1 MTPKSE
7 FGSRVK
13 FFFWKFSLEMIDFIL
28 IRNPNEILRVKLSKP
43 GFHFQNFIPYKKQP
57 YLQEKSSIF
66 LLFTPKIDVNFFLE
80 LLERSPKTLRPSF
93 FGPHPLANGEGGSPS
108 SPPLTPAPHSL
119 YWMTQQTGYSEDPY
133 SRPSPRLPL
142 HHFSQRRMLA
152 SLLRREARRSQG
164 DLEALARG
172 QRFFS
177 LHQFTL
183 CCCMLFTTL
192 RCQPPPHSHLERPI
206 INPIFLEYNILVP
219 ERHGRR
225 PSPWA
230 AKKRE
235 KKNFLEVS

>member
-1 MTPKSE
+1 MEVPNKRWLPGNGGGQFLSGRILAGLLLPEPKTSLKCSIAALVSGNKLRSLE
-7 FGSRVK
+7 KNHFRNP
-13 FFFWKFSLEMIDFIL
+13 FSLRAII
-28 IRNPNEILRVKLSKP
+28 
-43 GFHFQNFIPYKKQP
+43 YKKKVP
-57 YLQEKSSIF
+57 FFYF
-66 LLFTPKIDVNFFLE
+66 LLQKSTSIFFLE

-206 INPIFLEYNILVP
+206 INPILLE
-219 ERHGRR
+219 
-225 PSPWA
+225 
-230 AKKRE
+230 
-235 KKNFLEVS
+235 

>member
-1 MTPKSE
+1 MWFSY
-7 FGSRVK
+7 FGNWHYN
-13 FFFWKFSLEMIDFIL
+13 WKGVNFSDFDVRAI
-28 IRNPNEILRVKLSKP
+28 I
-43 GFHFQNFIPYKKQP
+43 YKKKVP
-57 YLQEKSSIF
+57 FFYF
-66 LLFTPKIDVNFFLE
+66 LLQKSTSIFFLE
-80 LLERSPKTLRPSF
+80 LLERSTKTLRPSF
-93 FGPHPLANGEGGSPS
+93 FGPHPLANREGGSPS

-206 INPIFLEYNILVP
+206 INPIFLEYNMLVP
-219 ERHGRR
+219 ERPRRR

-230 AKKRE
+230 AKKQLSS
-235 KKNFLEVS
+235 KIEVFFDLCN

>member
-1 MTPKSE
+1 MPQRSIAARGARRGDSRCASFGQSIAFVSMLRNSE
-7 FGSRVK
+7 PATVST
-13 FFFWKFSLEMIDFIL
+13 M
-28 IRNPNEILRVKLSKP
+28 
-43 GFHFQNFIPYKKQP
+43 
-57 YLQEKSSIF
+57 
-66 LLFTPKIDVNFFLE
+66 
-80 LLERSPKTLRPSF
+80 
-93 FGPHPLANGEGGSPS
+93 SPS
-108 SPPLTPAPHSL
+108 IL
-119 YWMTQQTGYSEDPY
+119 PY

-152 SLLRREARRSQG
+152 SLRRREARRSQG

-172 QRFFS
+172 QRFFY
-177 LHQFTL
+177 LHRFTL

-206 INPIFLEYNILVP
+206 INPIFLEYNLLVP

-235 KKNFLEVS
+235 KKIFWKYLSQKILNIGIPS

>member
-1 MTPKSE
+1 
-7 FGSRVK
+7 
-13 FFFWKFSLEMIDFIL
+13 
-28 IRNPNEILRVKLSKP
+28 
-43 GFHFQNFIPYKKQP
+43 
-57 YLQEKSSIF
+57 
-66 LLFTPKIDVNFFLE
+66 
-80 LLERSPKTLRPSF
+80 
-93 FGPHPLANGEGGSPS
+93 
-108 SPPLTPAPHSL
+108 
-119 YWMTQQTGYSEDPY
+119 MTQQTGYSEDPY

-172 QRFFS
+172 QRFFY
-177 LHQFTL
+177 LHRFTL

-206 INPIFLEYNILVP
+206 INPIFLEYNMLVP

-230 AKKRE
+230 AKKKGE
-235 KKNFLEVS
+235 KDFFKYLSQKILSSCGTESSRKGAVAALKSSRKGCC

>member
-1 MTPKSE
+1 MLRNSE
-7 FGSRVK
+7 PATVST
-13 FFFWKFSLEMIDFIL
+13 M
-28 IRNPNEILRVKLSKP
+28 
-43 GFHFQNFIPYKKQP
+43 
-57 YLQEKSSIF
+57 
-66 LLFTPKIDVNFFLE
+66 
-80 LLERSPKTLRPSF
+80 
-93 FGPHPLANGEGGSPS
+93 SPS
-108 SPPLTPAPHSL
+108 ML
-119 YWMTQQTGYSEDPY
+119 PY

-152 SLLRREARRSQG
+152 SLRRREARRSQG

-206 INPIFLEYNILVP
+206 INPILVESNMLVP
-219 ERHGRR
+219 ERPGRR

-230 AKKRE
+230 AKKILGIPRPKE
-235 KKNFLEVS
+235 LTSL